1 MLGFK
6 IVGIY
11 FLSTVMIRKP
21 GAEERVNQFVVDFS
35 TLLSE
40 IMNGWREIQN
50 FNYPY
55 PTTHIWKKNLP
66 KWEPLRLTV

>member
-1 MLGFK
+1 MFWYY
-6 IVGIY
+6 IH
-11 FLSTVMIRKP
+11 STVMIRKP
-21 GAEERVNQFVVDFS
+21 EAEERVNQFVVDFS

-50 FNYPY
+50 FNYP
-55 PTTHIWKKNLP
+55 TTHIWKKNLP